1 MTAHDSHLTHAELGQ
16 LSLKRVWR
24 CWAAGACRIAGGNKS
39 QVAMDKRRAFG
50 VRALKEWQGGKV
62 PSGES
67 GREIFLVRGDEDG
80 WFA

>member
-1 MTAHDSHLTHAELGQ
+1 
-16 LSLKRVWR
+16 
-24 CWAAGACRIAGGNKS
+24 
-39 QVAMDKRRAFG
+39 MDKRRAFG